1 MKDKKYKNKI
11 SSKLTLCF
19 TIAILLF
26 AIVIGT
32 IFTVLFRD
40 YTESLYQE
48 NMKKTAR
55 SISTVITSLIKDGG
69 TGSLWEAFSERRGD
83 NTFPQGPINR
93 KPDGAVYIDGPRLIR
108 FVKEITD
115 AEVWV
120 IDSKNT
126 ILTTSKESE
135 TEYSAKFVFDKMS
148 EEAKQFIYKVF
159 EGEGYEVCGES
170 FSSLLGE
177 EYMSVGVPVYTIKGE
192 VTGAVLVHTPE
203 SEMMEEIGSGMFI
216 LLISIVLAFLIGLFI
231 SVMISRTIAK
241 PLKRINNAALLI
253 SEGDYTVKTNVKGN
267 DEIGELAHTMDEMGE
282 KLHRAEIE
290 SDKLQQMRQDFV
302 ANISH
307 ELRTPV
313 TVIRGSLEALCDKVV
328 TEPEM
333 VAEYHRQLLGESI
346 YMQRLVNDLLDLSRL
361 QNPDFSIN
369 ITEFNLCDCISDSV
383 RSGRRIA
390 SEKGIN
396 IGFESD
402 TSVYMFKGDYDRV
415 RQMLLI
421 IIDNAIKFTDNPENS
436 VTVSFASGEVTITNV
451 GQGIKAEDL
460 PVIFERFYKSRSEK
474 NKNGTGLGLAIAKQI
489 ASRHQVGISVSS
501 TEGGE
506 TTFRFV
512 FPQEI

>member
-1 MKDKKYKNKI
+1 
-11 SSKLTLCF
+11 
-19 TIAILLF
+19 
-26 AIVIGT
+26 
-32 IFTVLFRD
+32 
-40 YTESLYQE
+40 
-48 NMKKTAR
+48 
-55 SISTVITSLIKDGG
+55 
-69 TGSLWEAFSERRGD
+69 
-83 NTFPQGPINR
+83 
-93 KPDGAVYIDGPRLIR
+93 
-108 FVKEITD
+108 
-115 AEVWV
+115 
-120 IDSKNT
+120 
-126 ILTTSKESE
+126 
-135 TEYSAKFVFDKMS
+135 
-148 EEAKQFIYKVF
+148 
-159 EGEGYEVCGES
+159 
-170 FSSLLGE
+170 
-177 EYMSVGVPVYTIKGE
+177 
-192 VTGAVLVHTPE
+192 
-203 SEMMEEIGSGMFI
+203 MEEIDSGMFI
-216 LLISIVLAFLIGLFI
+216 LLMSSVLAFLIGLFI
-231 SVMISRTIAK
+231 SVVISRTIAK

-333 VAEYHRQLLGESI
+333 VAEYHKQLLGESI

-369 ITEFNLCDCISDSV
+369 ITEFNLCDCISDAV

-402 TSVYMFKGDYDRV
+402 TSVYLFKGDYDRV

-421 IIDNAIKFTDNPENS
+421 IIDNAIKFTDDTENR
-436 VTVSFASGEVTITNV
+436 VTVSFKSGEVTITNV

-489 ASRHQVGISVSS
+489 ASRHQIGISVSS